1 MLSRVEDGL
10 EVVQMVKRFFRR
22 FRTDVNVDSD
32 EIFDHIYISRRNH
45 QNDRF
50 RVYHF
55 IRGSFFANTIIYVY
69 QF

>member
-32 EIFDHIYISRRNH
+32 EIFDHICI
-45 QNDRF
+45 
-50 RVYHF
+50 HF
-55 IRGSFFANTIIYVY
+55 
-69 QF
+69 